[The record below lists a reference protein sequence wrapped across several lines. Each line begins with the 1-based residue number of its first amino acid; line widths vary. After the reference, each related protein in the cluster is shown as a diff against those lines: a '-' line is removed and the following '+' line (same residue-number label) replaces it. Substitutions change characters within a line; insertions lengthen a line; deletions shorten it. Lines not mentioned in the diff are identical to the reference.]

1 MTRPK
6 TLVAAAIAAFT
17 MVAVPISA
25 SAVVTAGSATF
36 VDPAGDAAGAPDISA
51 VTVAHDD
58 AGTLTVR
65 IAVSDRTAL
74 VLGDQAFVFLN
85 VDERLDTGATEYLG
99 ADVLLQLFFD
109 GSFWMRRWNGS
120 TFPLEASP
128 SASLTAGWSEGYRF
142 SIALAEL
149 GSPRRIAF
157 LAGTFATPGGLSA
170 RDQLIGGYDTQTG
183 EAIDPLPEPPP
194 DIAPPSAPQGV
205 RASRARR
212 DGVRIAWKASAGA
225 SKYEVWRS
233 RTRSGRGLRVATTTG
248 TTFLDRR
255 VARRVSHY
263 YAARAGNADGW
274 SPFSPKVLGARR

>member
-1 MTRPK
+1 M
-6 TLVAAAIAAFT
+6 
-17 MVAVPISA
+17 
-25 SAVVTAGSATF
+25 TAGSATF

-58 AGTLTVR
+58 AGTLTFR

-74 VLGDQAFVFLN
+74 VFGDQSAVFLN
-85 VDERLDTGATEYLG
+85 VDERLDTGATEFLG
-99 ADVLLQLFFD
+99 ADVLLELVYD
-109 GSFWMRRWNGS
+109 ARFWLRRWNGS
-120 TFPLEASP
+120 TFPLDPSP
-128 SASLTAGWSEGYRF
+128 SASLTAAWSEGYRF

-149 GSPRRIAF
+149 GSPRRIGFMAIT
-157 LAGTFATPGGLSA
+157 LATPGGLVA

-212 DGVRIAWKASAGA
+212 DGVRIEWKASAGA

-233 RTRSGRGLRVATTTG
+233 RTRSGRGLRVGTTTR
-248 TTFLDRR
+248 TTFLDKR
-255 VARRVSHY
+255 VARRIPHY

-274 SPFSPKVLGARR
+274 SPFSRKVLGTRR